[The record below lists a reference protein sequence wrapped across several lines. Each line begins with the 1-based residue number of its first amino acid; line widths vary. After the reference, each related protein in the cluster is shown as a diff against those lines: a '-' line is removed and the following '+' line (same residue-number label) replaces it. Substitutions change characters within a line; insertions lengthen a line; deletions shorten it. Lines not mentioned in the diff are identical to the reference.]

1 MGVAYRDEVSGSSVT
16 TQVLALLGAFDA
28 QHRELTA
35 DRGMRVQPSRTPA
48 SYQRGRRADPR

>member
-1 MGVAYRDEVSGSSVT
+1 MSGSSVT